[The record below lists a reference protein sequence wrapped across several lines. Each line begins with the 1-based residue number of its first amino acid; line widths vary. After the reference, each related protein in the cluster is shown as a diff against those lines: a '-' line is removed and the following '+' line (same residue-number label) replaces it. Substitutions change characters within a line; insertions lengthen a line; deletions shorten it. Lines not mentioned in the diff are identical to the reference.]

1 MSCFGVQERG
11 GREIVIRSLC
21 LGLHWLYCIPKSSK
35 LQVVDKNLTQKSR
48 KPNVLHPF
56 HIFSWILHHCGS
68 TLIQT
73 GAAVWPA
80 VPGERWDV
88 KMGLSEPAAALRQAA
103 AEQFA
108 AGRRGPGYRLL
119 RAACTLEALARLHA
133 PVCPTALAPAC
144 LAFVEQ
150 LRQVS
155 PLPPAAVSLCLP
167 AGPLAVPLPAEC
179 LWAALLHLIRGVLL
193 AGTGGLALSVRPQGR
208 GAALFLR
215 WQPLHKNAPADPLPR
230 GAAFW
235 QLTARAGDGRAFFGL
250 GAANCAGLWLP
261 CAQAPGRC
269 PALPGGP
276 YGMATA
282 LLYPCCILDV

>member
-1 MSCFGVQERG
+1 MQERG

-73 GAAVWPA
+73 GAAVRPA
-80 VPGERWDV
+80 APGERWDV
-88 KMGLSEPAAALRQAA
+88 KMVHDEPAAALRQAA
-103 AEQFA
+103 AERFA
-108 AGRRGPGYRLL
+108 AGHRGAGYRLL
-119 RAACTLEALARLHA
+119 RAACTLEALARLRGPA
-133 PVCPTALAPAC
+133 CPTALAPAC
-144 LAFVEQ
+144 AELVEQ
-150 LRQVS
+150 LRQVI

-167 AGPLAVPLPAEC
+167 AQPLAVPLPTEC
-179 LWAALLHLIRGVLL
+179 LWAALLHLTRGVLL

-215 WQPLHKNAPADPLPR
+215 WQPLARNAPAGPLPR

-235 QLTARAGDGRAFFGL
+235 QLTARAGGGRAFFGL
-250 GAANCAGLWLP
+250 GAACCAGLWLP
-261 CAQAPGRC
+261 LAQAPGRC

-276 YGMATA
+276 YGTAAA

>member
-119 RAACTLEALARLHA
+119 RAACTLEALTRLHA

-144 LAFVEQ
+144 VELAEQ

-155 PLPPAAVSLCLP
+155 PLPPAAVSLSLP
-167 AGPLAVPLPAEC
+167 AEPLAVPLPAEC
-179 LWAALLHLIRGVLL
+179 LWAALLHLTRGVLL
-193 AGTGGLALSVRPQGR
+193 AGTDSLALSVRPQGR

-215 WQPLHKNAPADPLPR
+215 WRPLYKNRLPR
-230 GAAFW
+230 GASFW
-235 QLTARAGDGRAFFGL
+235 QLAARAGCGRAFFGL
-250 GAANCAGLWLP
+250 GAACCAGLWLP
-261 CAQAPGRC
+261 CVQAPGRC
-269 PALPGGP
+269 PALPCGP
-276 YGMATA
+276 YGTAAA

>member
-1 MSCFGVQERG
+1 MEQR
-11 GREIVIRSLC
+11 
-21 LGLHWLYCIPKSSK
+21 
-35 LQVVDKNLTQKSR
+35 
-48 KPNVLHPF
+48 
-56 HIFSWILHHCGS
+56 
-68 TLIQT
+68 
-73 GAAVWPA
+73 
-80 VPGERWDV
+80 
-88 KMGLSEPAAALRQAA
+88 EPAAALRQAA

-108 AGRRGPGYRLL
+108 AGRRRAGYRLL

-144 LAFVEQ
+144 VELAEQ

-155 PLPPAAVSLCLP
+155 PLPPAAVSLSLP
-167 AGPLAVPLPAEC
+167 AEPLAVPLPAEC
-179 LWAALLHLIRGVLL
+179 LWAALLHLTRGVLL
-193 AGTGGLALSVRPQGR
+193 AGTDSLAFSVRPQSR

-215 WQPLHKNAPADPLPR
+215 WRPLYKNRLPR
-230 GAAFW
+230 GASFW
-235 QLTARAGDGRAFFGL
+235 QLAARAGCGRAFFGL